1 MKRPPLSRSLPV
13 LTAVLL
19 LTAAAPPRKPA
30 DVVWIHPDKTRLNV
44 GSIAILPVVALD
56 GDARAV
62 TIVEKAL
69 PWKWVPTGHG
79 WLQAS
84 SSQEKLRAARDGEAL
99 LQKLTEQVRHSGRM
113 DSVIAQRL
121 ARLVPL
127 GAYLVVRVDA
137 WRQYERDRTQL
148 KAKPSSTTIGL
159 TAALVDS
166 NGTLLW
172 SISGSE
178 VIGEERGESQAGRR
192 PSFEGGLGGPMGIRP
207 GALGI
212 GLQTVSTAPTYEDV
226 LARLL
231 ARWKPLFPTATRRPT

>member
-1 MKRPPLSRSLPV
+1 MRRLPLTRTLPA
-13 LTAVLL
+13 LTVVLL
-19 LTAAAPPRKPA
+19 LVTGAAPPRKPT
-30 DVVWIHPDKTRLNV
+30 DVVWIHPDRARLNV

-69 PWKWVPTGHG
+69 PWQWVPTGHG

-84 SSQEKLRAARDGEAL
+84 SSQEKLRAARDGQAL

-148 KAKPSSTTIGL
+148 RAKPSSTTIGL

-178 VIGEERGESQAGRR
+178 VTREAQGASQLA
-192 PSFEGGLGGPMGIRP
+192 EGGLGGPMGIRP

-212 GLQTVSTAPTYEDV
+212 GLQTVSTAPTFEDV
-226 LARLL
+226 LSKLL
-231 ARWKPLFPTATRRPT
+231 ARWRPLFLAAAHRAT